1 MLISGHVAVAREKGI
16 SNIMKD
22 MMEILRKA
30 KCKSVFENQKEFQ
43 VVLTQ
48 MQLADAELR
57 LDWDDGAG
65 EEWARF
71 GNLADGNVCM
81 MNAKLRLAFIREK
94 YNFQKIEQVLHDF
107 EIVFTEN
114 YDLDEWSVD
123 INHLKKEIPQICWH
137 ACEDAVNV
145 ECFSLDDFYFATV

>member
-57 LDWDDGAG
+57 LDWDDAIHPI
-65 EEWARF
+65 F
-71 GNLADGNVCM
+71 P
-81 MNAKLRLAFIREK
+81 KK
-94 YNFQKIEQVLHDF
+94 
-107 EIVFTEN
+107 
-114 YDLDEWSVD
+114 
-123 INHLKKEIPQICWH
+123 HLYQPILLLYH
-137 ACEDAVNV
+137 T
-145 ECFSLDDFYFATV
+145 S